1 MAAPIDGDV
10 AALGKLVFEKSNFK
24 HAKSKHKEFIDD
36 HHFNYSVMIAR
47 KQLYIGSVVLC
58 CRSRRSALPV
68 WGRRGR
74 DRMVVGFTTT
84 CTISAYHH

>member
-47 KQLYIGSVVLC
+47 KQLHIGSVVLC
-58 CRSRRSALPV
+58 CRSRRSTLPLASLGAS
-68 WGRRGR
+68 W
-74 DRMVVGFTTT
+74 
-84 CTISAYHH
+84 S

>member
-47 KQLYIGSVVLC
+47 KQLHIGSVVLC
-58 CRSRRSALPV
+58 CRSRRSALALPLPLASLGAS
-68 WGRRGR
+68 W
-74 DRMVVGFTTT
+74 
-84 CTISAYHH
+84 S